1 MADKADWCDANVRHF
16 IDVCKGEI
24 DAGNRPMGMFTKTG
38 WKNLRTKHEE
48 KTGQKLTKKQLKN
61 KLDNMKKEYTWF
73 MEFKNYAT
81 GLGWDEAKQTV
92 DCSKEWWDEHLAVRI
107 KLPLLSIYFP
117 CFISYELLTF
127 FILFQRCNNPGKGI
141 KCNHVRFRKQGPKH
155 LDDLH
160 ILFDKVH
167 VSGATASCPGDI
179 SSDESSDDDVVEVQK
194 TVDNVDVKLAALK
207 KSKLGKR
214 KRKDCSTATEEKD
227 EKSPF
232 FRRYK
237 NTCLKIETAAEKIST
252 SVEASSTPPT
262 NPVPSIAEAMKMVKD
277 CGVQEKTALMHTATF
292 LIVKPEFREVFSLLE
307 TNEGRLDLLE
317 REHEKESIK
326 RM

>member
-92 DCSKEWWDEHLAVRI
+92 DCSKEWWDEHLA
-107 KLPLLSIYFP
+107 
-117 CFISYELLTF
+117 
-127 FILFQRCNNPGKGI
+127 RCNNPGKGI

-160 ILFDKVH
+160 IPLQ
-167 VSGATASCPGDI
+167 GANYVDRGQHYMKHI
-179 SSDESSDDDVVEVQK
+179 SFVLMWTIYFVV
-194 TVDNVDVKLAALK
+194 
-207 KSKLGKR
+207 
-214 KRKDCSTATEEKD
+214 
-227 EKSPF
+227 
-232 FRRYK
+232 
-237 NTCLKIETAAEKIST
+237 
-252 SVEASSTPPT
+252 
-262 NPVPSIAEAMKMVKD
+262 
-277 CGVQEKTALMHTATF
+277 LMWT
-292 LIVKPEFREVFSLLE
+292 IW
-307 TNEGRLDLLE
+307 
-317 REHEKESIK
+317 
-326 RM
+326 